1 MLVGVFTATVA
12 FGRTQR
18 QGAMMG
24 TMFAV
29 LSLAAFVRIGAVAGG
44 VAVLPAMRELLVW
57 IPLALWLIAALVLAG
72 MLSAARRRAL

>member
-1 MLVGVFTATVA
+1 VFTATVA

-29 LSLAAFVRIGAVAGG
+29 LSFAAFVRIGAVAGG
-44 VAVLPAMRELLVW
+44 VAAQPAWKELLPW
-57 IPLALWLIAALVLAG
+57 LPLPLWLIAAV
-72 MLSAARRRAL
+72 MLGGLLGAARRRTL